1 MLAESFLLMEFVIKE
16 LKSVNNPCSIHGIY
30 PYRGKIAALD
40 AEQILAQMP
49 KGSTV
54 LDPFCGS
61 GTIVYEGLKFG
72 LHTIGVDANP
82 IAIALSNGKIHI
94 PSPFSCVQKE
104 VETYIHKAETLS
116 SVPTAA
122 DYPKSLFHEKSLEEI
137 MRMSFFY
144 EEMSDYVKACFLGSI
159 ALTARGCNDY
169 KWTSSTVGKNI
180 EPKRYIPFY
189 EKFWQKVKKHYQP
202 IPNDSVVYFED
213 SRNLDTVIEPNSI
226 DFIFSSPPYFDC
238 LDYTAYYARI
248 IYDILGYERIQIRS
262 RLIQNFENYKN
273 DMKIVLDKLY
283 EVLKPGGQVI
293 FVVGDKKIHGK
304 VINGAEYF
312 QEISPFKNYSIIER
326 TYSGTSSKV
335 FDAINKT
342 DRKEQIVIWTK

>member
-1 MLAESFLLMEFVIKE
+1 MEFVIKE

-122 DYPKSLFHEKSLEEI
+122 AKSPKCGIAPNAEPGECSEGSAQTAVPLSRRAGIVLTAVQKEIAESSAHRAESLTLLRICGTAQNAGQREITENSAPNAEKSA
-137 MRMSFFY
+137 
-144 EEMSDYVKACFLGSI
+144 K
-159 ALTARGCNDY
+159 T
-169 KWTSSTVGKNI
+169 
-180 EPKRYIPFY
+180 P
-189 EKFWQKVKKHYQP
+189 
-202 IPNDSVVYFED
+202 
-213 SRNLDTVIEPNSI
+213 
-226 DFIFSSPPYFDC
+226 
-238 LDYTAYYARI
+238 
-248 IYDILGYERIQIRS
+248 
-262 RLIQNFENYKN
+262 
-273 DMKIVLDKLY
+273 
-283 EVLKPGGQVI
+283 
-293 FVVGDKKIHGK
+293 
-304 VINGAEYF
+304 
-312 QEISPFKNYSIIER
+312 R
-326 TYSGTSSKV
+326 TSGTVPAVK
-335 FDAINKT
+335 
-342 DRKEQIVIWTK
+342 RE

>member
-1 MLAESFLLMEFVIKE
+1 MDFVIRE
-16 LKSVNNPCSIHGIY
+16 LKSVNNPRSIHGIY
-30 PYRGKIAALD
+30 PYRGKISALD
-40 AEQILAQMP
+40 AEQILSQMP

-61 GTIVYEGLKFG
+61 GTIVYEGMKHG
-72 LHTIGVDANP
+72 LHTIGIDANP
-82 IAIALSNGKIHI
+82 IAVTLSNGKIHI
-94 PSPFSCVQKE
+94 PLSFQE
-104 VETYIHKAETLS
+104 VEYEVNNIIQRAKAQTH
-116 SVPTAA
+116 VPIAPE
-122 DYPKSLFHEKSLEEI
+122 YPASLFHKESLDEI
-137 MRMSFFY
+137 MRMSVFY
-144 EEMSDYVKACFLGSI
+144 DEMSDYVKACFLGAI

-189 EKFWQKVKKHYQP
+189 EKLQLKIKKHYLP
-202 IPNDSVVYFED
+202 IANDSTIYYED
-213 SRNLDTVIEPNSI
+213 SRNLDNVIKPNSI

-248 IYDILGYERIQIRS
+248 IYDILGFERIQIRS
-262 RLIQNFENYKN
+262 KLIQSFENYKD
-273 DMKIVLDKLY
+273 DMKTVLDKLY
-283 EVLKPGGQVI
+283 NVLKPGGQVI
-293 FVVGDKKIHGK
+293 FVVGDKKIHGR

-312 QEISPFKNYSIIER
+312 QSISPFKDYTIVER
-326 TYSGTSSKV
+326 SYSGTSSKV

>member
-1 MLAESFLLMEFVIKE
+1 MDFVIKE
-16 LKSVNNPCSIHGIY
+16 LKSVNNPRSIHGIY
-30 PYRGKIAALD
+30 PYRGKISALD
-40 AEQILAQMP
+40 AEQILSQMP

-72 LHTIGVDANP
+72 LRTLGVDANP
-82 IAIALSNGKIHI
+82 IAVALSNGKIHI
-94 PSPFSCVQKE
+94 PLLIDDVTNE
-104 VETYIHKAETLS
+104 VESLIDRARSLKSFPKAPEYS
-116 SVPTAA
+116 A
-122 DYPKSLFHEKSLEEI
+122 SLFHDDSLSEI
-137 MRMSFFY
+137 MRFSVFY
-144 EEMSDYVKACFLGSI
+144 EEMSDYVKACFLGTI
-159 ALTARGCNDY
+159 ALTARGCNHY
-169 KWTSSTVGKNI
+169 KWTSSTVGKNM

-189 EKFWQKVKKHYQP
+189 DKLRQKIKKHFLP
-202 IPNDSVVYFED
+202 IKNDSIVYFED
-213 SRNLDTVIEPNSI
+213 TRNIDKIIQPNSV
-226 DFIFSSPPYFDC
+226 DFVFSSPPYFDC

-248 IYDILGYERIQIRS
+248 IYEILGYERLQIKS
-262 RLIQNFENYKN
+262 RLIQSFDNYEN

-283 EVLKPGGQVI
+283 TILKPGGQVI

-312 QEISPFKNYSIIER
+312 QRISPFNRYSIVER

-342 DRKEQIVIWTK
+342 ERKEQIVIWTK